1 MYDVCRFYYVVFFLL
16 MERRPSRSTRTDTLF
31 PDTTPVRPSTP
42 SGGSRVLE
50 THSTAPGSGD
60 AAIRSLLR
68 PAHVACSV
76 QIASMPPKIPTEL
89 LHSQF
94 SQARSSASTCR
105 SCTECSA
112 TRPNMKQIGRAHV

>member
-1 MYDVCRFYYVVFFLL
+1 MRLVS
-16 MERRPSRSTRTDTLF
+16 MARRAELGSAVQSS
-31 PDTTPVRPSTP
+31 STP
-42 SGGSRVLE
+42 SGCSRLLE

-89 LHSQF
+89 LHSKF
-94 SQARSSASTCR
+94 SQARSEEHTSELQSPMRISYAVFCLKKKPI
-105 SCTECSA
+105 EKK
-112 TRPNMKQIGRAHV
+112 P